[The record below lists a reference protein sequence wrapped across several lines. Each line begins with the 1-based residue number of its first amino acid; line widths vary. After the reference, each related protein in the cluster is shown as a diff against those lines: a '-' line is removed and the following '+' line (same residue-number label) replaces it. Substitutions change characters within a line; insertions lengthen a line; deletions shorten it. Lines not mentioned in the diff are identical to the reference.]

1 MAVLPKDSG
10 LLRRTITDCKPFA
23 RVLRFF
29 ILHEPRFAPPALRRW
44 LRRRLES
51 NYLGDAELAR
61 AAFRH
66 FNEGNIDV
74 QRNDA
79 PELVDRALD
88 LGYLGWP
95 RKIRAFI
102 KGRDV
107 LDVGCGTGAHGIGY
121 VVVGATRYVGV
132 DPRINPRKDR
142 VKDLRSGRW
151 VSFGWTGAQI
161 MERMPRIKLIAGGV
175 EQLPP
180 EAQFDVAIMH
190 NVTEHLPQLERVLEA
205 AAQHIR
211 HGGQLIFNHHNFYAW
226 NGHHLSPKRVSAI
239 DPDDAEQKNYVDW
252 AHLDFDP
259 DADHYI
265 NRGLNKVRIHE
276 LRAMTERW
284 FDILEWELMP
294 SDAERGA
301 GRLTETIRARH
312 PELSDLEFT
321 TQSVFCRAAPKQLH
335 DARDRR
341 GDME

>member
-1 MAVLPKDSG
+1 MAVSPRDSG
-10 LLRRTITDCKPFA
+10 ILRRTIRESKPFA
-23 RVLRFF
+23 SALRFLM
-29 ILHEPRFAPPALRRW
+29 LHQPRFAPPALRRW
-44 LRRRLES
+44 LRVRLEA
-51 NYLGDAELAR
+51 NYLNDAELAR
-61 AAFRH
+61 AAFHH
-66 FNEGNIDV
+66 FNEGSIDV
-74 QRNDA
+74 RRNDA
-79 PELVDRALD
+79 PELIARALD
-88 LGYLGWP
+88 LGYLTWP
-95 RKIRAFI
+95 RQIRDFI
-102 KGRDV
+102 TDHAV
-107 LDVGCGTGAHGIGY
+107 LDIGCGTGAHGIGY

-142 VKDLRSGRW
+142 VKDLKTGRW

-161 MERMPRIKLIAGGV
+161 MERMPRIELIAGGV
-175 EQLPP
+175 EQLPS

-190 NVTEHLPQLERVLEA
+190 NVTEHLPRLGRVLEA

-239 DPDDAEQKNYVDW
+239 DPDDLEQKNYVDW

-259 DADHYI
+259 PANHYF
-265 NRGLNKVRIHE
+265 NRGLNKIRIHE
-276 LRAMTERW
+276 LRAMTEHW

-294 SDAERGA
+294 SDADRGA

-312 PELSDLEFT
+312 PELSELEFT
-321 TQSVFCRAAPKQLH
+321 TQSVFCRAAPKQQR